1 MATRSP
7 GMLEKIAR
15 NLAVLYRYHVVQK
28 GPHRKEMLKKVWE
41 RELAPPMPK
50 DWPQVLSRIL

>member
-7 GMLEKIAR
+7 SLLEKIAR

-50 DWPQVLSRIL
+50 DWPQVI